1 MIQTAA
7 ALVLKHAL
15 ARVEA
20 GEACAIAQIVRV
32 NGSIPNGLGA
42 KMLVDA
48 RGVLI
53 AGTVGGGQ
61 IEFRALEAAR
71 DALADGQSRLLTAKL
86 TDEEAGGIGM
96 RCGGQVDIFI
106 DVLLPPPRL
115 VLCGAGHIHR
125 ALARMTTGLELRVTV
140 IDDRPEWASRE
151 NYPDA
156 EVIVAPPEE
165 ALASLA
171 LDARDF
177 VVVGTRG
184 GDLEVVLAAAKTR
197 AHYIG
202 LVASTRKAVLIAK
215 ELAARSDP
223 DFTLGALLPRLHAPV
238 GLALGGRT
246 PEAVALSILAE
257 IQALRS
263 GGSAQPMR
271 VTPEELACL
280 TAPTP
285 SRS

>member
-1 MIQTAA
+1 MVQTAA

-15 ARVEA
+15 ALVEA
-20 GEACAIAQIVRV
+20 GQACAIAQIVRV

-42 KMLVDA
+42 KMVVDA

-71 DALADGQSRLLTAKL
+71 EALAEGKSRLLAAKL

-115 VLCGAGHIHR
+115 VLCGAGHIHQ
-125 ALARMTTGLELRVTV
+125 ALARMAAGLELRVTV
-140 IDDRPEWASRE
+140 IDDRPEWASKE

-156 EVIVAPPEE
+156 DVLVAPPEA
-165 ALASLA
+165 ALAALD

-197 AHYIG
+197 ARYIG
-202 LVASTRKAVLIAK
+202 LVASKRKAVLIAK
-215 ELAARSDP
+215 ELAARTDP
-223 DFTLGALLPRLHAPV
+223 GFTLDALLPRLHAPV

-257 IQALRS
+257 IQALRND
-263 GGSAQPMR
+263 GTAQPMR